1 MCIEAFLVVDFW
13 IVLKEAN
20 IVAGIC
26 LLLPFTN

>member
-20 IVAGIC
+20 IVVGIC
-26 LLLPFTN
+26 LLPPFTN